1 MEDIADINDMKLSPK
16 EIMDY
21 NCILTDIKKL
31 EPAKI
36 VMMVDIIN
44 GKSELSLRMLDWFVT
59 KFVSTNRVSYKYIDG
74 DIEYE
79 GDIYNSYKAQLKS
92 YTKDYFDPFR
102 RGKKFKL
109 KYDKTDLSKVFITT
123 IGQLNFFR
131 WVFEYNIIVHI
142 HANYKALS
150 NKMKDATKVEKAVKP
165 VSKKTPKSEQNSNLV
180 SSDATDTQD
189 GILLSFD

>member
-1 MEDIADINDMKLSPK
+1 MEDIADINEIKLSPK

-31 EPAKI
+31 DSIKI
-36 VMMVDIIN
+36 QLMVEIIN
-44 GKSELSLRMLDWFVT
+44 GKSDISLRMLDWFVT
-59 KFVSTNRVSYKYIDG
+59 KYVSNTRVSYKYIDDG
-74 DIEYE
+74 IEYE

-109 KYDKTDLSKVFITT
+109 KYDQHDSSKNFITT

-131 WVFEYNIIVHI
+131 WVFEYNIIGYI
-142 HANYKALS
+142 QTNYKNLS
-150 NKMKDATKVEKAVKP
+150 NKMKDCAKNEK
-165 VSKKTPKSEQNSNLV
+165 VSKPTGKKTIKTTDLSPTPISEV
-180 SSDATDTQD
+180 TETHD